1 MQILNNLEIPL
12 NKLPDYISKLEEKVK
27 ETKAEIISINIRKTE
42 ALQDHD
48 MCMAT
53 LLEYVKDTSLAEK
66 LRAKEIELQRVK
78 MQKENLEKEIS
89 NMNGLIV

>member
-1 MQILNNLEIPL
+1 
-12 NKLPDYISKLEEKVK
+12 
-27 ETKAEIISINIRKTE
+27 
-42 ALQDHD
+42 

-89 NMNGLIV
+89 NMNGLIVGFIK